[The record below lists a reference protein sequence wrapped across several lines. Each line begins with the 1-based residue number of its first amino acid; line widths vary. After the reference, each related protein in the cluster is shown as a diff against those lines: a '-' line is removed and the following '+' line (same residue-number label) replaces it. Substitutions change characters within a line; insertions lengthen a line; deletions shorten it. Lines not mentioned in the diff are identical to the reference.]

1 MNKITIYDLKKLGLD
16 IGDSDDIYIVSEINQ
31 KLDSG
36 DVLGAFDVVSHAMA
50 IQIESLKDEIE
61 ELEDDLD
68 DTDTELEDVKDDLS
82 YAESAK
88 EDAEERINYLEDILD
103 EHNISY

>member
-1 MNKITIYDLKKLGLD
+1 MNKITIYDLKKLGLA
-16 IGDSDDIYIVSEINQ
+16 IGDSDDIYVVSEINQ
-31 KLDSG
+31 KLNSG
-36 DVLGAFDVVSHAMA
+36 DILGAFDVVSHAMN

-68 DTDTELEDVKDDLS
+68 DADIRLEDVKDDLF

-88 EDAEERINYLEDILD
+88 EDAEERVNYLEDILN